1 MNNYSDIIDDL
12 YGIDS
17 DYIVYN
23 IIPNIGTDNIFNI
36 KANFAASWI
45 SLKRINGKTANYFS
59 TNGFNWNYHLFDL
72 LEDGSIK
79 NVEYESWNKYINENK
94 IDISFFKAF
103 VSITFESIDVL
114 SKNDMSV
121 INNKL
126 LMNDKIKFSIINKLS
141 NSTYIIGLS
150 L

>member
-1 MNNYSDIIDDL
+1 MEEY
-12 YGIDS
+12 
-17 DYIVYN
+17 
-23 IIPNIGTDNIFNI
+23 
-36 KANFAASWI
+36 
-45 SLKRINGKTANYFS
+45 
-59 TNGFNWNYHLFDL
+59 
-72 LEDGSIK
+72 GSIK